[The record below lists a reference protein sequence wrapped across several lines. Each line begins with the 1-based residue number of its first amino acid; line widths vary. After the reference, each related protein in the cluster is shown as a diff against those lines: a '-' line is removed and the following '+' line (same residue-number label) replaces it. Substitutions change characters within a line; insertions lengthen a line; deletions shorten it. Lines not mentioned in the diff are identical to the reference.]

1 MSHKIDG
8 IMPDTYVIGIAFVV
22 RKPGGDVLN
31 FHNSTSDGAT
41 GVSTAEFGKVKPLL
55 K

>member
-1 MSHKIDG
+1 
-8 IMPDTYVIGIAFVV
+8 MPDAYVIGIAFIL

-31 FHNSTSDGAT
+31 IHNSISDGAT
-41 GVSTAEFGKVKPLL
+41 GVTTAEFGKVKPLL